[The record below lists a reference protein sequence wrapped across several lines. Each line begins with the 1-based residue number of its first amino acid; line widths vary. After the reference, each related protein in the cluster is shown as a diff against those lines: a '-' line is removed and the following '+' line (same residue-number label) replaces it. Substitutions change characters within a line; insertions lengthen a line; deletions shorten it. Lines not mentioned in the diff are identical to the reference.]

1 MKIYRDFRR
10 FCRRRG
16 FGMLHV
22 YVALMFIVLFFPV
35 VILVLFSFAKTGDM
49 RFPIT
54 GLSLRWYREVLSD
67 PTVLSGIVASLKV
80 AFFTGLVV
88 TCVGTPAV
96 TLLSRR
102 RFRGAGLVTGLILA
116 PAALPGI
123 VIGVA
128 LLNGFGDIRVTLS
141 LITVTVGQIVYCL
154 PYFYLILNARL
165 RHFDPNLEE
174 AAMDLGAGPLQR
186 FRKVIAP
193 LVAPA
198 ILGAALVVLALSWDE
213 FQITF
218 FTIGDQ
224 STLPLVIW
232 SRARRVIDP
241 SVNAIGA
248 LMIAG
253 SLLIVLL
260 TRRFIVDSY
269 S

>member
-1 MKIYRDFRR
+1 MRVYRDFRR

-16 FGMLHV
+16 FGTLHL
-22 YVALMFIVLFFPV
+22 YVGLMFLILFFPV
-35 VILVLFSFAKTGDM
+35 AVLILFSFANSGDM
-49 RFPIT
+49 RFPLT
-54 GLSLRWYREVLSD
+54 GLSLRWYREVFSD
-67 PTVLSGIVASLKV
+67 SSVLSGIVASLEV
-80 AFFTGLVV
+80 AFFTGLIV
-88 TCVGTPAV
+88 TCIGTPAV
-96 TLLSRR
+96 TFLSRH
-102 RFRGAGLVTGLILA
+102 RFRGSGLVTAMILA

-128 LLNGFGDIRVTLS
+128 LLNGFGDIRYTLS
-141 LITVTVGQIVYCL
+141 LVTVTVGQIVYCL

-165 RHFDPNLEE
+165 KHFDPSLEE
-174 AAMDLGAGPLQR
+174 AAMDLGAGPFQR
-186 FRKVIAP
+186 FRRVIAP

-198 ILGAALVVLALSWDE
+198 ILGATLVVLALSWDE

-241 SVNAIGA
+241 SVNAIGT